1 MPQYASIIEHAD
13 DARTRI
19 QEVEYPEIDHP
30 GVNGTVYLDVRGADE
45 FNSGHINGAL
55 HLPWV
60 DIEAKAEGLI
70 PKKETPIVTYCAV
83 GHRSAIAADYL
94 QALGYTAVISI
105 KGGLQAIGEGTA
117 LALVA

>member
-1 MPQYASIIEHAD
+1 MPQYASIIEQAN

-19 QEVEYPEIDHP
+19 LEVEYSELNQP
-30 GVNGTVYLDVRGADE
+30 GVNGTIYLDVRGSDE
-45 FNSGHINGAL
+45 FDSGHINGAL

-60 DIEAKAEGLI
+60 EIEAKAEELI
-70 PKKETPIVTYCAV
+70 PKKDTPIVTYCAV

-94 QALGYTAVISI
+94 RGLGYTAVISI
-105 KGGLQAIGEGTA
+105 RGGLQAIGEGSS